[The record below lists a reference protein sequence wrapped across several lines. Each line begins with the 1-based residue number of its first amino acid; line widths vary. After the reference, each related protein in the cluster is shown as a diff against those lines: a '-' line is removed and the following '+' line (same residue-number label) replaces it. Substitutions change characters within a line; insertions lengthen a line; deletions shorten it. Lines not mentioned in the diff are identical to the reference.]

1 MDVCFFGI
9 SGHVPTIPLEDR
21 WTVTADWYRHHYL
34 PKVFEVRYQHCPEMG
49 LCGLFLHHDNTSIH
63 TAATMVDFL
72 NESEVQLLPCPP
84 YSPDLSPCNFLLF
97 WEVKNNWRIPCLRA
111 LKMHVERSQGLLKTY
126 SNQPG
131 LRCRTSSFTA
141 WQNAKLLKEDSLKK
155 WSNSVW

>member
-1 MDVCFFGI
+1 MQKFNRGSSILTVATTGDETWICRYDLETKMQSVVWLFPDQSLPPKLKRPCSAQKKMDVCFFGI

-72 NESEVQLLPCPP
+72 NESEVQLLPHQHRIRQTSLPP
-84 YSPDLSPCNFLLF
+84 
-97 WEVKNNWRIPCLRA
+97 
-111 LKMHVERSQGLLKTY
+111 
-126 SNQPG
+126 
-131 LRCRTSSFTA
+131 TSSCF
-141 WQNAKLLKEDSLKK
+141 QK
-155 WSNSVW
+155 